1 MVIHHTGGRGGGDR
15 GRGAAAEVQAAE
27 LMRLLNRMPPKLIRP
42 LMCRAL
48 CVTHPPSPPG
58 SRAYYFPPVTL
69 AHAPLNTHSF
79 THMHAFCGLEGIDSA
94 FGSRLGQTCDLVSLF
109 SDFFFFFPL
118 KRSRNGTVAI
128 PRAARALLSA
138 ALSTD
143 RQTQYKRL
151 CGCVFSTYIKGSP
164 FLKQPLGE

>member
-48 CVTHPPSPPG
+48 CVTPPTTPG

-79 THMHAFCGLEGIDSA
+79 TRMHACCGLEGIDSA
-94 FGSRLGQTCDLVSLF
+94 FGSRLGQTCDLVSVF
-109 SDFFFFFPL
+109 SDFHP
-118 KRSRNGTVAI
+118 GD
-128 PRAARALLSA
+128 SA
-138 ALSTD
+138 SCTSAVVRGAKH
-143 RQTQYKRL
+143 RQTDPIQTTVWVCFFHL
-151 CGCVFSTYIKGSP
+151 H
-164 FLKQPLGE
+164 